1 MNIFKKLF
9 GRKKTQEPEF
19 VVEIPEEIIEEV
31 VEEVIEQPPQEVVV
45 EETDPV
51 IKEYLKALDECE
63 DESIREYYKE
73 KIRKIRARG

>member
-19 VVEIPEEIIEEV
+19 VVEIHEEI
-31 VEEVIEQPPQEVVV
+31 VEESVV

-51 IKEYLKALDECE
+51 ILEYIKLVDECD
-63 DESIREYYKE
+63 DEETKNYYKAKLE
-73 KIRKIRARG
+73 RIRARG

>member
-19 VVEIPEEIIEEV
+19 VVEIPEEIIEQPVEQV
-31 VEEVIEQPPQEVVV
+31 VE

-63 DESIREYYKE
+63 DEGLREYYRA
-73 KIRKIRARG
+73 KINKIKGRK

>member
-31 VEEVIEQPPQEVVV
+31 VV

-63 DESIREYYKE
+63 DEAIRAYYKE
-73 KIRKIRARG
+73 KISKIRARE